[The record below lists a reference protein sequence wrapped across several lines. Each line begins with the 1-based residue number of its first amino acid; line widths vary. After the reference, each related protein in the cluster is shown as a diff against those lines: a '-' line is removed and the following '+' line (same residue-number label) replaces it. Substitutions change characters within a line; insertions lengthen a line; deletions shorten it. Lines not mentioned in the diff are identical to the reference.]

1 MNGHGFWRWIFI
13 VTASVVLVSG
23 FALAGTLT
31 WWMVFP
37 REVVS
42 VSAIRLLTPIVNAGG
57 TLMYETD
64 YCKSVAAP
72 ARVTRTLR
80 DSFIMPLPPSSS
92 NVPVG
97 CGTSLNVIDIPRF
110 CNLGTY
116 HLDVLWQYD
125 VNPLRTVSYGFSVG
139 PFEVVP

>member
-1 MNGHGFWRWIFI
+1 MNTSTFARWGF
-13 VTASVVLVSG
+13 ASVAGAVLVAA
-23 FALAGTLT
+23 FALMGLISY
-31 WWMVFP
+31 WSVFP
-37 REVVS
+37 RDVVR
-42 VSAIRLLTPIVNAGG
+42 VSAIRVLTPTLRAGE

-64 YCKSVAAP
+64 YCKSVAVP
-72 ARVTRTLR
+72 ARITRTLR

-97 CGTSLNVIDIPRF
+97 CGTSLNVVAIPEF

-116 HLDVLWQYD
+116 YLDVLWQYD
-125 VNPLRTVSYGFSVG
+125 VNPLRVVDYGFSVG